1 MKAKMY
7 NHSQWIKETNSQ
19 ILKEN
24 YTLILEK
31 SGFNIID
38 NIEHYF
44 NPFGYTSLFL
54 LSESHLAIHTFPEEQ
69 TTYVELSSCVEKPFI
84 KYKELLNKKH
94 I

>member
-1 MKAKMY
+1 MY
-7 NHSQWIKETNSQ
+7 NHREWVKETNPQ

-24 YTLILEK
+24 YTLILNK
-31 SGFNIID
+31 SGFNVID

-54 LSESHLAIHTFPEEQ
+54 LSESHLAIHTFPEQ
-69 TTYVELSSCVEKPFI
+69 FKTYVELTSCVKTPFI
-84 KYKELLNKKH
+84 KYKKLLNKKL